1 MTEFTPTGP
10 ARPGGTPGVPIMIL
24 GAVLTVLGPLFGL
37 LAGSMVGS
45 PDPNSTGPLFQYF
58 IGGLMVG
65 AVGVVIIYLGFAR
78 YSRWRRR
85 QRDETRAR

>member
-37 LAGSMVGS
+37 LAGSMAGS
-45 PDPNSTGPLFQYF
+45 PDPNSTGRLFQYF

-65 AVGVVIIYLGFAR
+65 AVGVVIVYLGFAR
-78 YSRWRRR
+78 YSRWRRQ
-85 QRDETRAR
+85 QRDEARAR